1 MEQMLQL
8 RAEGRAGEERG
19 GKEREEGEKEGG
31 NNVVRIW
38 AFQKTPLILC
48 EYVFFF
54 CFIPRCG
61 IWGCFRLPTA
71 ADYDLSCALVG
82 V

>member
-19 GKEREEGEKEGG
+19 GKERDEGEKEGG

-54 CFIPRCG
+54 LFYSPVWNMG
-61 IWGCFRLPTA
+61 LLQTA
-71 ADYDLSCALVG
+71 HSS
-82 V
+82 